1 MAGTSRA
8 KRPLDK
14 KATANSKPDKIAA
27 EKSTDIRKEHID
39 EVRDGASKVAERWS
53 EPVPPMEA
61 MLNYGYVQQDG
72 TNEHFKYR
80 FASERA
86 VSSRIREGMLR
97 AGLSIRSV
105 EVLDVVHGEYSNSRG
120 VPQQYCTCRVRIMLC
135 DRDGELHGPY
145 EGIGAGSDS
154 GDKAPMK
161 AMTGARKYA
170 ISTCCLLSWGD
181 DPEADASTD
190 RHADV
195 EPPPPALSADA
206 IEALAIAK
214 EAALDGMPALV
225 KLWKDSISKQVKSE
239 LSGHERWEDLKEI
252 AEKVSA
258 KLAAQT
264 EEDSRGREPGEESGS
279 TETDGGIQY
288 GEGGNTV
295 ESITDDGEVEAHSGE
310 ETEDD

>member
-8 KRPLDK
+8 KPK
-14 KATANSKPDKIAA
+14 PKPKSEQNSKPTEVISEVPVKQAVPVV
-27 EKSTDIRKEHID
+27 EKW
-39 EVRDGASKVAERWS
+39 V
-53 EPVPPMEA
+53 EPIPPMEA

-86 VSSRIREGMLR
+86 VSARIREGMLL
-97 AGLSIRSV
+97 AGLSIHSV

-120 VPQQYCTCRVRIMLC
+120 VPQQYCTCRVRIMLV

-145 EGIGAGSDS
+145 DGIGAGSDS

-225 KLWKDSISKQVKSE
+225 KLWKDSISKQVKLE

-258 KLAAQT
+258 KQAAQT
-264 EEDSRGREPGEESGS
+264 EEDDRGREPGEESGS
-279 TETDGGIQY
+279 TETDGGIQS
-288 GEGGNTV
+288 GEGRDPV
-295 ESITDDGEVEAHSGE
+295 ESEADDGEAEEDGGD
-310 ETEDD
+310 ETEDG